1 MTPRYELLI
10 DAINNSNDF
19 ITRMFLFA
27 LAAVI
32 AWPVLEWTPN
42 WMRRPAKYLY
52 LASLLCMFIFVTVFS
67 AQ

>member
-19 ITRMFLFA
+19 ISSMFLFA
-27 LAAVI
+27 LAAVT
-32 AWPVLEWTPN
+32 AWPVLEWTPH
-42 WMRRPAKYLY
+42 WMRRPAKVLY
-52 LASLLCMFIFVTVFS
+52 LASLLGMFIFVTVFS